1 MDGYGS
7 GRERWR
13 YCGTCLTD
21 RRRARSGERLRAEA
35 GKVTRHAP
43 TPAAERQ
50 RRYRARRRRRV
61 RMLTVE
67 LRPECLERLVA
78 EGWLNAE
85 EARDA
90 AKVNDTVADL
100 LDCYGR
106 RTLRL

>member
-1 MDGYGS
+1 MS
-7 GRERWR
+7 
-13 YCGTCLTD
+13 
-21 RRRARSGERLRAEA
+21 AN
-35 GKVTRHAP
+35 AP

-50 RRYRARRRRRV
+50 RRYRDRRARGM

-85 EARDA
+85 ETRGA
-90 AKVNDTVADL
+90 AKVGDAVADL

-106 RTLRL
+106 RTLQP

>member
-1 MDGYGS
+1 MSDTS
-7 GRERWR
+7 
-13 YCGTCLTD
+13 
-21 RRRARSGERLRAEA
+21 
-35 GKVTRHAP
+35 H

-78 EGWLNAE
+78 EGWLNTGE
-85 EARDA
+85 IQDA
-90 AKVNDTVADL
+90 AKIGDAVVDL

-106 RTLRL
+106 RTLRP

>member
-1 MDGYGS
+1 MTH
-7 GRERWR
+7 R
-13 YCGTCLTD
+13 
-21 RRRARSGERLRAEA
+21 
-35 GKVTRHAP
+35 VP
-43 TPAAERQ
+43 TPAAKRQ
-50 RRYRARRRRRV
+50 RKYRARRRHRV

-90 AKVNDTVADL
+90 AKVCDAVADL

-106 RTLRL
+106 RTLQP

>member
-1 MDGYGS
+1 MTIS
-7 GRERWR
+7 
-13 YCGTCLTD
+13 T
-21 RRRARSGERLRAEA
+21 
-35 GKVTRHAP
+35 P

-50 RRYRARRRRRV
+50 RRYRARRRHHV

-85 EARDA
+85 ETRDA
-90 AKVNDTVADL
+90 AKVGDAVADL

-106 RTLRL
+106 RTLQP

>member
-1 MDGYGS
+1 ME
-7 GRERWR
+7 REM
-13 YCGTCLTD
+13 
-21 RRRARSGERLRAEA
+21 
-35 GKVTRHAP
+35 P
-43 TPAAERQ
+43 TTPAERQ

-78 EGWLNAE
+78 EGWLNTGE
-85 EARDA
+85 IQDA
-90 AKVNDTVADL
+90 AKIGDAVADL

>member
-1 MDGYGS
+1 MSED
-7 GRERWR
+7 
-13 YCGTCLTD
+13 LMPD
-21 RRRARSGERLRAEA
+21 
-35 GKVTRHAP
+35 AP

-50 RRYRARRRRRV
+50 RRYRQRRARGM

-90 AKVNDTVADL
+90 AKVCDAVADL

-106 RTLRL
+106 RTLQP